1 MELSIYASNTDQ
13 MYQILEQILILFD
26 YDLQVQFNDALAI
39 SRDLVKQISLDAI
52 KIGVKP
58 QQMVATFR
66 SSLEPRTTSWN
77 EYITN

>member
-1 MELSIYASNTDQ
+1 MQLLTNGMAGALSSIGQVNGK
-13 MYQILEQILILFD
+13 
-26 YDLQVQFNDALAI
+26 QVQFNDALAI

-66 SSLEPRTTSWN
+66 SALEPRTTSWN

>member
-1 MELSIYASNTDQ
+1 MQLLTNGMAGALSSIGQVNGK
-13 MYQILEQILILFD
+13 
-26 YDLQVQFNDALAI
+26 QVQFNDALAI

-52 KIGVKP
+52 KVGVKP

-77 EYITN
+77 ECITN